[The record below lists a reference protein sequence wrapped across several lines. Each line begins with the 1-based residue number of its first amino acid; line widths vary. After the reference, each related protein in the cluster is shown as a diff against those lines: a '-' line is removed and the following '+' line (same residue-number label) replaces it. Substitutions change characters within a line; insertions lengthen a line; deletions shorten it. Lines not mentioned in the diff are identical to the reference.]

1 MVSSKAIPSTIYC
14 EFSPSHLRIALLTNG
29 SIWNYWPGGGWR
41 NDQKITPGWTTDTLD
56 FGYVRPSTY
65 SNGDIICHRKATPGA
80 LSVKLKAGDILHF
93 QWTNWVPTHHGPMMH
108 YMASTEGVDHQK
120 VDKFKLKWNKID
132 EYGLI
137 DPLHSWN
144 TSANQPAGYWAAD
157 KLIIDGGR
165 WDFQI
170 PKKIAKGKYIVRAE
184 TVAVHSSLI
193 KDGTQHY
200 PQCIN
205 IEITEGG
212 TDTLSGGVVGT
223 ELYNPSDPGIGNFD
237 IFKTNPI
244 MTKYPIPGPKVHECG
259 QARWDQTPRPGSAPI
274 WYGPSTG
281 EEFGF
286 KDGKTVGRIGV
297 DPPNGGYYGNSDF
310 TTDSLTTALTPNK
323 TNSAVDPPPAATTT
337 STASNTEPGTSL
349 SSHSNYL
356 ISLSSS

>member
-1 MVSSKAIPSTIYC
+1 MV
-14 EFSPSHLRIALLTNG
+14 LLLTIG

-41 NDQKITPGWTTDTLD
+41 NEQKITPGWTTDESD

-65 SNGDIICHRKATPGA
+65 SNGDIICHRNATPGA
-80 LSVKLKAGDILHF
+80 LSVKLKAGDIMHF
-93 QWTNWVPTHHGPMMH
+93 QWADWVPSHHGPMIH

-144 TSANQPAGYWAAD
+144 TSASQLAGYWAAD
-157 KLIIDGGR
+157 KLIMDGDR

-170 PKKIAKGKYIVRAE
+170 PNKIAAGKYIVRAE
-184 TVAVHSSLI
+184 TIALHSSMT

-223 ELYNPSDPGIGNFD
+223 ELYNATDPGIDSLD
-237 IFKTNPI
+237 IFETNPI
-244 MTKYPIPGPKVHECG
+244 MTEYPIPGPKVHECG
-259 QARWDQTPRPGSAPI
+259 QAKWDQTPHPGSAPI
-274 WYGPSTG
+274 WHGPGTAEAVGFEDG
-281 EEFGF
+281 EI
-286 KDGKTVGRIGV
+286 VGRIGV
-297 DPPNGGYYGNSDF
+297 DPPNGGYYGDGDS
-310 TTDSLTTALTPNK
+310 TTGSPTTTSAPSQTD
-323 TNSAVDPPPAATTT
+323 SAVDPSLVASATSKAPT
-337 STASNTEPGTSL
+337 TEPSTSL
-349 SSHSNYL
+349 FFSPIKLL
-356 ISLSSS
+356 ILLIPFSKTPPNRKRCNFYDI

>member
-1 MVSSKAIPSTIYC
+1 M
-14 EFSPSHLRIALLTNG
+14 
-29 SIWNYWPGGGWR
+29 
-41 NDQKITPGWTTDTLD
+41 
-56 FGYVRPSTY
+56 
-65 SNGDIICHRKATPGA
+65 
-80 LSVKLKAGDILHF
+80 HF
-93 QWTNWVPTHHGPMMH
+93 QWTNWVPSHHGPMMH
-108 YMASTEGVDHQK
+108 YMASTEGVEHQK

-144 TSANQPAGYWAAD
+144 TSASQAAGYWAAD

-184 TVAVHSSLI
+184 TVAVHLSMI

-212 TDTLSGGVVGT
+212 TDTLSGGMVGT
-223 ELYNPSDPGIGNFD
+223 ELYKPTGPGIGDFD
-237 IFKTNPI
+237 IFKTKPI
-244 MTKYPIPGPKVHECG
+244 MTEYPIPGPNVHECG
-259 QARWDQTPRPGSAPI
+259 QAKWDQTPHPGSAPI
-274 WYGPSTG
+274 WHGPGTA

-297 DPPNGGYYGNSDF
+297 DPPNGGYYGDGDS
-310 TTDSLTTALTPNK
+310 TTDSPTTTSKPNQ
-323 TNSAVDPPPAATTT
+323 TDSAVDPPPAPKTT
-337 STASNTEPGTSL
+337 SITSTTELSTSL
-349 SSHSNYL
+349 SPQSNYL
-356 ISLSSS
+356 ISLSFP

>member
-1 MVSSKAIPSTIYC
+1 MV
-14 EFSPSHLRIALLTNG
+14 LLLTIG

-41 NDQKITPGWTTDTLD
+41 NEQKITPGWTTDDSD

-65 SNGDIICHRKATPGA
+65 SNGDIICHRNATPGA
-80 LSVKLKAGDILHF
+80 LSVKLKAGDIMHF
-93 QWTNWVPTHHGPMMH
+93 QWTNWIPSHHGPMMH

-144 TSANQPAGYWAAD
+144 TSASQLAGYWAAD
-157 KLIIDGGR
+157 KLIIDGDR

-170 PKKIAKGKYIVRAE
+170 PKKIAEGKYIVRAE
-184 TVAVHSSLI
+184 TIALQSSMI

-223 ELYNPSDPGIGNFD
+223 ELYKPTDPGIDSLD
-237 IFKTNPI
+237 IFETNPI
-244 MTKYPIPGPKVHECG
+244 MTEYPIPGPEVHECG
-259 QARWDQTPRPGSAPI
+259 QAKWDQTPHAGSAPI
-274 WYGPSTG
+274 WHGPGTA
-281 EEFGF
+281 EEVGF
-286 KDGKTVGRIGV
+286 KDGERVGPIGV
-297 DPPNGGYYGNSDF
+297 DPPNGGYYGNGDS
-310 TTDSLTTALTPNK
+310 TTDSPTTTSAPSQTV
-323 TNSAVDPPPAATTT
+323 SAVDSLLVANAT
-337 STASNTEPGTSL
+337 SNAPTTEPSTSL
-349 SSHSNYL
+349 FSPIKLHILL
-356 ISLSSS
+356 ILFSKTPPTGKRCNLYNI